1 MTRISAAKD
10 PARNAWLQL
19 GLPDA
24 EEHYLKAELVLRLDQ
39 AIRALALT
47 QRIAARRIGTTQPEL
62 SKILR
67 GKFSE
72 VSLER
77 LLRFLTALG
86 CQIEIKI
93 AAAKPDKAGAVTI
106 RESRRKAA

>member
-10 PARNAWLQL
+10 PARNVWLQH

>member
-1 MTRISAAKD
+1 MTKTSAAND
-10 PARNAWLQL
+10 PARNVWLQL